1 MANFIEKL
9 FRFEKRELDRLS
21 READQIMALDEQMS
35 KLTDEELIGKTAEFK
50 ERLAKG
56 ETLESIKHE
65 AFAVAREAGWRV
77 LKQKPFKVQIIG
89 SLVLD
94 RGDIAEMKTGEGKT
108 LTCTM
113 AVYHNALAGKGV
125 HVVTV
130 NEYLAARDAEWMGN
144 IYRFLGLT
152 VGVNLA
158 SKDTAAKREAYACDI
173 TYTTNSELGFDYLRD
188 NMAPT
193 LEGRVLRGLYF
204 TVVDEADSILV
215 DESRTPLIISG
226 GQKSAASQYQVAD
239 RFVKYLRKGRDY
251 EIDIKDKA
259 CSLTEE
265 GTAKA
270 EKMFGVRNLYDP
282 ENEDL
287 IHRIHQALKANYIM
301 ARDVEYMVDNEHKIQ
316 LIDQFTGRIMPGRE

>member
-108 LTCTM
+108 LVAMLPAYLNGLT
-113 AVYHNALAGKGV
+113 GRGV

-130 NEYLAARDAEWMGN
+130 NDYLAQRDAGWNGPV
-144 IYRFLGLT
+144 YDFLGLS
-152 VGVNLA
+152 VGVIINEA
-158 SKDTAAKREAYACDI
+158 SFIYDA
-173 TYTTNSELGFDYLRD
+173 
-188 NMAPT
+188 
-193 LEGRVLRGLYF
+193 
-204 TVVDEADSILV
+204 
-215 DESRTPLIISG
+215 
-226 GQKSAASQYQVAD
+226 
-239 RFVKYLRKGRDY
+239 DY
-251 EIDIKDKA
+251 E
-259 CSLTEE
+259 
-265 GTAKA
+265 
-270 EKMFGVRNLYDP
+270 N
-282 ENEDL
+282 
-287 IHRIHQALKANYIM
+287 
-301 ARDVEYMVDNEHKIQ
+301 
-316 LIDQFTGRIMPGRE
+316 